1 MKSFD
6 LCIIGA
12 GPAGYVGAIRAA
24 QSGANV
30 CVVEK
35 AEVGGVCLNRGCIPT
50 KTLTSFVT
58 LLEKVRTVDKLG
70 IRIDGHVSADLETA
84 MRRKREVVATMVK
97 GVRRLLSKR
106 GVTLLSG
113 NGRFVEEK
121 TLEVTSS
128 VEGQRV
134 QAKSF
139 LIATGSEPAELPSL
153 PFDGSRIISSNE
165 ALELDEVP
173 ESILIVG
180 AGPIGCEFAFILSG
194 LGTTVTVVEI
204 LDRALPTEDDDVSKI
219 MERELRK
226 RKVTLMTGHSVKT
239 CEKKGSGVKCTLNSG
254 KQIEVAKVLL
264 SVGRSFDT
272 EQLGLEEVGVER
284 GTRNEILVSEE
295 METNVKGVY
304 AAGDVVGKRMYAHS
318 ASREATVAVAN
329 ALGQKRKMNY
339 SAVPAC
345 IFTKPEVASVGMTE
359 REARGKGIDIRTGV
373 SNFRSLGKAHVLD
386 EISGMVKIVADAK
399 DDRVLGV
406 HIVGAHASELIHEG
420 AIALTNGLTTAQL
433 GETIHAHPTLSEAV
447 MEAADAVHG
456 LSIYS

>member
-1 MKSFD
+1 
-6 LCIIGA
+6 
-12 GPAGYVGAIRAA
+12 
-24 QSGANV
+24 
-30 CVVEK
+30 
-35 AEVGGVCLNRGCIPT
+35 
-50 KTLTSFVT
+50 
-58 LLEKVRTVDKLG
+58 
-70 IRIDGHVSADLETA
+70 
-84 MRRKREVVATMVK
+84 
-97 GVRRLLSKR
+97 
-106 GVTLLSG
+106 
-113 NGRFVEEK
+113 
-121 TLEVTSS
+121 
-128 VEGQRV
+128 
-134 QAKSF
+134 
-139 LIATGSEPAELPSL
+139 
-153 PFDGSRIISSNE
+153 
-165 ALELDEVP
+165 
-173 ESILIVG
+173 
-180 AGPIGCEFAFILSG
+180 
-194 LGTTVTVVEI
+194 
-204 LDRALPTEDDDVSKI
+204 
-219 MERELRK
+219 
-226 RKVTLMTGHSVKT
+226 MTGHSVKT